1 MVLPRPQAGG
11 KRKIGGASPPTSPS
25 PANTPHTPFYLSAL
39 CFCCLLL
46 LCPKFVFVC
55 AFALAAGP
63 RGRNMLQAAQ
73 QAVAT
78 NSAQKPSFKPAPPLV
93 SIKKVAAV
101 KPKRESSPL
110 PPFF

>member
-1 MVLPRPQAGG
+1 MDALAELEGAVSG
-11 KRKIGGASPPTSPS
+11 KRPMTAEQLATEASGKRPR
-25 PANTPHTPFYLSAL
+25 
-39 CFCCLLL
+39 
-46 LCPKFVFVC
+46 
-55 AFALAAGP
+55 AGSS
-63 RGRNMLQAAQ
+63 AAQ